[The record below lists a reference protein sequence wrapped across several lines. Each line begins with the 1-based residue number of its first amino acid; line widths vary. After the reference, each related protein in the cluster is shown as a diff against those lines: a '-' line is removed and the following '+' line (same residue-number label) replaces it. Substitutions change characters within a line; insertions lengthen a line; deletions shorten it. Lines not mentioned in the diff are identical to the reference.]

1 MILKQTKD
9 RIEKLRKAIE
19 KYRYEYHVLDKSA
32 ISPEALDSLKKEL
45 VDLEAQ
51 YPELITPDSPTQRVA
66 GKPLKGFKKVEHKVA
81 QWSFNDA
88 FSEEDINDF
97 DTRVKRFL
105 KVDPAFA
112 KATAGGVEYVCELKI
127 DGLKIILEYE
137 NGFLKT
143 AATRG
148 DGKVGEDVTENV
160 KTIESVPL
168 KLEEEVS
175 IIVEGEIYLPKK
187 EFERINKERAT
198 KGEEIFANPRNMA
211 AGTIRQLDPKVVAE
225 RKLSTFIYDLSAIAS
240 AEADKITHPNPSLTT
255 REGQNKYIS
264 DFPKTQEEELKFLQK
279 LGFRVNKN
287 FKFCKNISE
296 VVEYWKYWKDKK
308 DKQDYLIDGV
318 VVKVNEKNLQE
329 ALGYTGKAPRFGI
342 AFKFPAEQV
351 TTVVEDIVLQVGRT
365 GVLTPVAHLKPVSVA
380 GSTVSRATLHN
391 EDEIKRLDVRIG
403 DTVILQKAGDVIP
416 DIVSVIKEMRT
427 GKEKVFVW
435 PKFVPDCGGKGEIE
449 RILGQ
454 AAWKCKD
461 KNSFIQKKRR
471 LYHFASKHAFDIDH
485 LGPKII
491 DALLAADLIS
501 SYDDIFTLKKG
512 DILNLER
519 FAEKS
524 ADNLI
529 NSIEKAKKISLSR
542 FIVSLSIPNVGEE
555 TAILLAQNCGS
566 IEKLKDSKIEEL
578 QKINEVGP
586 IVAESIVDWF
596 KTPENQ
602 KVLSRLLKHV
612 KIEQTVVAG
621 EHISKK
627 LEGKTFVL
635 TGTLNNMTR
644 DDAKEKIRS
653 LGGSV
658 SGSVSKETDFVVA
671 GENPGSKYE
680 NAEKIGVK
688 ILSESE
694 FEKMLK

>member
-45 VDLEAQ
+45 VDLEVQ

-88 FSEEDINDF
+88 FSEEDIKDF

-112 KATAGGVEYVCELKI
+112 KATAGRVEYVCELKI

-175 IIVEGEIYLPKK
+175 VIVEGEIYLPKK

-225 RKLSTFIYDLSAIAS
+225 RKLSTFIYDLSAVAS
-240 AEADKITHPNPSLTT
+240 AKADKPI
-255 REGQNKYIS
+255 
-264 DFPKTQEEELKFLQK
+264 PKTQEEELKFLQK